1 MIVLDASASIDWLL
15 QTSAG
20 HRIERR
26 IFSRSERL
34 HAPHLIDLE
43 IINAL
48 RRLVRD
54 GAVVP
59 DRADEALSFLQAL
72 PLTRHAHT
80 ALLPRIWQYRHTL
93 SAYDAAYVVLA
104 ETLGATLLTRDA
116 RLASAH
122 GHAATIELF

>member
-1 MIVLDASASIDWLL
+1 LIVLDASAAIEWLL
-15 QTSAG
+15 QTPDG

-26 IFSRSERL
+26 ISNRREKL

-43 IINAL
+43 VIHAL
-48 RRLVRD
+48 RRLVRE
-54 GAVVP
+54 GTVVSR
-59 DRADEALSFLQAL
+59 RADEAASFLLAL
-72 PLTRHAHT
+72 PLTRHSHV
-80 ALLPRIWQYRHTL
+80 ALIPRIWQYRHTL

-116 RLASAH
+116 RIASAH

>member
-1 MIVLDASASIDWLL
+1 LIVLDASAVLDWLL
-15 QTSAG
+15 QTPAG

-26 IFSRSERL
+26 ISSHNEKL

-43 IINAL
+43 IVHAL

-54 GAVVP
+54 SSVVP
-59 DRADEALSFLQAL
+59 LRANEAVSFLQAL

-80 ALLPRIWQYRHTL
+80 ALLPRVWQYRHTL

-104 ETLGATLLTRDA
+104 ETLSAPLITRDA
-116 RLASAH
+116 HLASAH